1 MEQWRSVGHAVGEYV
16 GNGQGDTES
25 TEPISDD
32 PVVDEGLDEEE
43 DEDSTDN
50 ANPLLFLYDCETTRP
65 SIYDEHI
72 TEIAAKVIGVPASS
86 ISQPTFSK
94 ASENNTPHFKKR
106 FVKKVNSPCVISI
119 NISSIREDWHQH
131 SSVAFRKASLCFLI
145 L

>member
-1 MEQWRSVGHAVGEYV
+1 MEQLRSVGHAVGEYV

-50 ANPLLFLYDCETTRP
+50 ANPLLFFYDCETTRL

-72 TEIAAKVIGVPASS
+72 TEVAAKVIGVPASS

-94 ASENNTPHFKKR
+94 LVKTTRHISKKGC
-106 FVKKVNSPCVISI
+106 KKSKLTMCNI
-119 NISSIREDWHQH
+119 NQY
-131 SSVAFRKASLCFLI
+131 F
-145 L
+145 